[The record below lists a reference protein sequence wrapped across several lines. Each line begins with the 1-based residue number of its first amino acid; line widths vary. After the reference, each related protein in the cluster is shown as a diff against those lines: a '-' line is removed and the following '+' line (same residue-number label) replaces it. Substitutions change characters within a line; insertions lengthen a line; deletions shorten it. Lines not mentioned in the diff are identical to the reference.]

1 MFKHAAMAIALM
13 MDKMVY
19 AQVVYAKTEEFTL
32 LKKRTLLVEQLELD
46 EEKVEGWKRKR
57 DKAKG
62 SKPKVEKRLTEMI
75 DEYTSFVSDYNPGM
89 RVAVEAIWDFNT
101 EVEYKTVSEIRELR
115 KKKSKSYTVL
125 WYSES
130 RYNYSPTGMD
140 AGAYF
145 PNLAIPP
152 QLQPD

>member
-1 MFKHAAMAIALM
+1 MAIALM
-13 MDKMVY
+13 MMAHMVH

-62 SKPKVEKRLTEMI
+62 SKPKVEQRYSEMI
-75 DEYTSFVSDYNPGM
+75 DEYTAFVNTYNAGM
-89 RVAVEAIWDFNT
+89 RAAVEAIWDFNT

-115 KKKSKSYTVL
+115 KKKSTKYTVL
-125 WYSES
+125 WYRES
-130 RYNYSPTGMD
+130 SYNSRPTGMD
-140 AGAYF
+140 EAASY
-145 PNLAIPP
+145 PTLAIPT
-152 QLQPD
+152 LN